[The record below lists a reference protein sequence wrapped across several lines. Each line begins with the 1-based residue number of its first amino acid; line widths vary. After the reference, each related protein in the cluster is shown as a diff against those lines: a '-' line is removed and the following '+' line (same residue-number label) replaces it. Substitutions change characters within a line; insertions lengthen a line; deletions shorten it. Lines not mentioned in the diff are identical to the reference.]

1 MENDQA
7 QIAQEIRANVAF
19 EQLIGSLVSGAAI
32 GGGVFFA
39 LTFGGLVLG
48 RALSFSTLLSLLLTS
63 LMAVLSIFLIGFIA
77 GVIIVTPL
85 FKALEKAKRRSAWPY
100 IAASIGVCVFSL
112 VALANLP
119 RAPAPDVA
127 VVISVFAAGL
137 YIAFDFGRRMA
148 PFWRAAERAEE
159 QAVGFVRRIH

>member
-32 GGGVFFA
+32 GGGIFFA
-39 LTFGGLVLG
+39 LTFAGLLFGG
-48 RALSFSTLLSLLLTS
+48 ALSLSTLLSLLLNS

-85 FKALEKAKRRSAWPY
+85 FKALEKAKRRNAWPY

-137 YIAFDFGRRMA
+137 FISFDFGRRMTS
-148 PFWRAAERAEE
+148 FWRAAERAEE